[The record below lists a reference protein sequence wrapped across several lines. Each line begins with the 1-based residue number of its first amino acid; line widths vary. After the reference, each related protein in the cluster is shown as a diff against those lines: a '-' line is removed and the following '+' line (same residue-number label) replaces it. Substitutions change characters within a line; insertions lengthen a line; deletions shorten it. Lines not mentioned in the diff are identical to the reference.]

1 MLFGLGD
8 TSLEWG
14 LGAPLVFEALAM
26 AHYGPI
32 CVYKHVWV
40 LFGLGDT
47 SLEWGLGA
55 RLLSLRP

>member
-1 MLFGLGD
+1 MCL
-8 TSLEWG
+8 SH
-14 LGAPLVFEALAM
+14 PLCRAVTM

-32 CVYKHVWV
+32 CAEKRVWV

-55 RLLSLRP
+55 RLSSLRR